1 MVKAGKYI
9 LKITSEVNGSSQC
22 NGGAHKHVMHYIK
35 IVPNFRKYSK
45 IFISKGIPSQES
57 NMSTFVSHFNPL
69 TGKTEWRFQ
78 DENYDYQQ
86 EIAR

>member
-1 MVKAGKYI
+1 
-9 LKITSEVNGSSQC
+9 
-22 NGGAHKHVMHYIK
+22 MHYIK
-35 IVPNFRKYSK
+35 IVPNIRKYSK
-45 IFISKGIPSQES
+45 LYISKGIPLQEF